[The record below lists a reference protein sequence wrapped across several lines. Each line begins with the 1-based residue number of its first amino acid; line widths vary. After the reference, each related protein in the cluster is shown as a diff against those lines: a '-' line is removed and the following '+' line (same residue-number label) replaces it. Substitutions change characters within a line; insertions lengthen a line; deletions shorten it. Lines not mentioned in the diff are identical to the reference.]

1 MTSAFFAG
9 SLPRRFGHRGAA
21 GTHPENTLPSF
32 EAALDL
38 GAEGFE
44 LDVHRT
50 SDGEIVV
57 FHDDTL
63 ERTTDG
69 RGAIR
74 DKTLEDLRRLDAGY
88 RFSPDGGRTF
98 PFRGAGITIPT
109 LREILAA
116 FPDVPVIVEV
126 KQVAPPVEMDL
137 ARLLQCMQAGP
148 RVLVFSLHQEALDRY
163 RALCAK
169 QATGFGPDDV
179 ADFLRRTG
187 SNDWRGYRPPGL
199 AFAVPVQWRGTQI
212 VSLPFLE
219 AAHRVGCEVFVWTVN
234 EPRQMRDL
242 LDLGV
247 DGLITD
253 YPERLGR
260 VATRREEERP

>member
-1 MTSAFFAG
+1 MTSSPFFAG

-21 GTHPENTLPSF
+21 GTYPENTLPSF
-32 EAALDL
+32 AAALEL

-50 SDGEIVV
+50 ADGEIVV

-69 RGAIR
+69 RGAISE
-74 DKTLEDLRRLDAGY
+74 KTLEELRRLDAGH
-88 RFSPDGGRTF
+88 RFSTDGRTF
-98 PFRGAGITIPT
+98 PFRGAGIVIPT
-109 LREILAA
+109 LEEVLDT
-116 FPDVPVIVEV
+116 FPDVPVIIEI
-126 KQVAPPVEMDL
+126 KQIVPPMEKEL
-137 ARLLQCMQAGP
+137 ARLLQCTRTGP
-148 RVLVFSLHQEALDRY
+148 RVLVFSLRQEALDRY
-163 RALCAK
+163 RALRAE

-187 SNDWRGYRPPGL
+187 SNDWGGYRPPGV

-212 VSLPFLE
+212 VSRPFVE
-219 AAHRVGCEVFVWTVN
+219 AAHRAGCEVFVWTVN
-234 EPRQMRDL
+234 EPREMRNL

-247 DGLITD
+247 DGLISD
-253 YPERLGR
+253 YPERLSR
-260 VATRREEERP
+260 IVARREDRP